1 MLFNRNTENNTYLVV
16 GLGNI
21 GERYDGTRHN
31 IGFCAVDRLS
41 KALSAPIPRAKFS
54 SLTTGAKLG
63 GFKVVIMKPTTFMN
77 LSGKAVLEAVSF
89 YKLPSENVIVFTD
102 DISLGLGSVRIRAEG
117 SHGGH
122 NGLRDIAIMLS
133 TERYTRVRIGVG
145 AKPHPNYDLADWVL
159 GRFTQAENT
168 ELEAVLEKVPD
179 IVLEIMKNGVASAQ
193 NRYGKTVRSQRGG
206 S

>member
-63 GFKVVIMKPTTFMN
+63 GFRVVIMKPTTFMN

-102 DISLGLGSVRIRAEG
+102 DVSLGLGSVRIRAEG

-145 AKPHPNYDLADWVL
+145 AKPHPDYDLADWVL

>member
-63 GFKVVIMKPTTFMN
+63 GFRVVIMKPTTFMN

-102 DISLGLGSVRIRAEG
+102 DVSLGLGSVRIRAEG

-145 AKPHPNYDLADWVL
+145 AKPHPNYDL
-159 GRFTQAENT
+159 E
-168 ELEAVLEKVPD
+168 
-179 IVLEIMKNGVASAQ
+179 
-193 NRYGKTVRSQRGG
+193 
-206 S
+206 